1 LYAENYKTLMKDI
14 KDEQVERGWH
24 KNRNIDQRNK
34 IKSPEIILHTCGHL
48 IFDIGSKNTQWR
60 KDSLFNKWCW
70 ENWSAACIRM
80 KLEHLLTSYTKINSK
95 WIKDLNVKPKTIILL
110 EENRAL

>member
-1 LYAENYKTLMKDI
+1 MKDT

-48 IFDIGSKNTQWR
+48 IFDIGGKNTQWR
-60 KDSLFNKWCW
+60 KDSPFNKWCW

-80 KLEHLLTSYTKINSK
+80 KLEHLLTSYTKINLK
-95 WIKDLNVKPKTIILL
+95 
-110 EENRAL
+110 

>member
-1 LYAENYKTLMKDI
+1 MKRIKYLGINLPKETKDLYAENYKTLMKDT

-48 IFDIGSKNTQWR
+48 IFDIGGKNTQWI
-60 KDSLFNKWCW
+60 KDSPFNKWCW
-70 ENWSAACIRM
+70 
-80 KLEHLLTSYTKINSK
+80 
-95 WIKDLNVKPKTIILL
+95 
-110 EENRAL
+110 

>member
-1 LYAENYKTLMKDI
+1 MKDI

-48 IFDIGSKNTQWR
+48 IFDIGGKNTQWR
-60 KDSLFNKWCW
+60 KDSPFNKWCW
-70 ENWSAACIRM
+70 EQEAMTM
-80 KLEHLLTSYTKINSK
+80 KRGYEYKEVI
-95 WIKDLNVKPKTIILL
+95 
-110 EENRAL
+110 